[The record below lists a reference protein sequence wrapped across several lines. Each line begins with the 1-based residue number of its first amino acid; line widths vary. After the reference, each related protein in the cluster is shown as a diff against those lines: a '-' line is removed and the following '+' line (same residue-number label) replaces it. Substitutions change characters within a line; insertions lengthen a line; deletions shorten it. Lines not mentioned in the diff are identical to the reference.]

1 MSTNKHKSNLQTKH
15 TIQKSKPRNHNN
27 IIKPGPIEEITLEKT
42 HQSSK
47 KMKIDFTSD
56 DITEKLGNSK
66 IFCREVEKKE
76 IISFI
81 KSKEKNKKTLFISG
95 QPGTGKTSLINE
107 IYIEDL
113 KTEQNYFLKFAINCL
128 SINSTEDFYESIFKF
143 LNAPKFYNY
152 FIVKNKF

>member
-1 MSTNKHKSNLQTKH
+1 M
-15 TIQKSKPRNHNN
+15 
-27 IIKPGPIEEITLEKT
+27 
-42 HQSSK
+42 
-47 KMKIDFTSD
+47 
-56 DITEKLGNSK
+56 
-66 IFCREVEKKE
+66 
-76 IISFI
+76 
-81 KSKEKNKKTLFISG
+81 FISG

-152 FIVKNKF
+152 FQKIFDDKAYNNIIEILKDVPCEDSFLKLLFP